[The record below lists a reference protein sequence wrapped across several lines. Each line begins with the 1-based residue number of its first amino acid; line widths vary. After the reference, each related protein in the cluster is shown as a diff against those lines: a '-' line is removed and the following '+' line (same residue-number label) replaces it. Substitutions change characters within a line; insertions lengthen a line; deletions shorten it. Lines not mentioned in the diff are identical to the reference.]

1 MSKLSRLVLAC
12 SLAVC
17 TSQAFAKEYPVGQ
30 PILKNG
36 MEIAG
41 VYLQPVSM
49 DNGSGH
55 THHMPAVDAD
65 IHLEADIHATENNPN
80 GFAEGDW
87 MPYLSITY
95 QLQKLDGKS
104 AIQEGSFMPM
114 VASDGTHY
122 GENVKMQG
130 PGKYR
135 VTYTI
140 APPSQNP
147 QVDFGRHIDKETGVA
162 EWWETFTVSW
172 DFVYAGIG
180 KKGGY

>member
-1 MSKLSRLVLAC
+1 MSKLSHLALAC
-12 SLAVC
+12 SVALFA
-17 TSQAFAKEYPVGQ
+17 TSSWAKEYPVGQ
-30 PILKNG
+30 PILKHG

-41 VYLQPVSM
+41 VYLQPVTM
-49 DNGSGH
+49 DHGKNH
-55 THHMPAVDAD
+55 AKHLPAVEAD

-87 MPYLSITY
+87 MPYLTVKY

-104 AIQEGSFMPM
+104 PVQEGVFMPM
-114 VASDGTHY
+114 VANDGPHY
-122 GENVKMQG
+122 GENIKMAG

-140 APPSQNP
+140 LPPSANE

-162 EWWETFTVSW
+162 EWWEPITVSW